1 MKRQIRTAMFESNSS
16 SCHTLHICS
25 KDEFEKWQKGEV
37 VFDRWNEEFITPNDV
52 TVEMQDLEE
61 FYSRKHKDPYIKK
74 FLELDEDAIN
84 QLRKEYIKDNEL
96 EADGETYDDWKNDDY
111 LDTFAK
117 RYTSEHGD
125 EIVIFGKYG
134 YDG

>member
-1 MKRQIRTAMFESNSS
+1 MKRQVRYGTWETNSS
-16 SCHTLHICS
+16 STHVLHICS
-25 KDEFEKWQKGEV
+25 KDEFEKWQNGEV
-37 VFDRWNEEFITPNDV
+37 IFDRWNEEFITPSDV

-61 FYSRKHKDPYIKK
+61 FYSRKHKDPYVKK
-74 FLELDEDAIN
+74 FLELDEDEIN

-96 EADGETYDDWKNDDY
+96 EANGLTYSDWKHDDY
-111 LDTFAK
+111 LDTFTE
-117 RYTSEHGD
+117 RYTSKHGD